1 MRVSNIGI
9 IETKI
14 KKLDE
19 QFPVQD
25 MLYQTGQI
33 DQFSSGVYAYGH
45 IPFLVKKN
53 INNIIIDKLT
63 KYGCSLIN
71 LPILQ
76 PESIWI
82 ESGRLE
88 RYVNDDVMFRCIT
101 NKGNYCL
108 APTAEEAVV
117 KFAKNRL
124 ISYKNLPTTYFQIG
138 EKFRNEIRTRGFL
151 LRGKSFEMMDAYSF
165 GRDKEDLDI
174 EYERIKEAYL
184 EIFNELELKVQPVGA
199 DSGTIGGAK
208 SEEFMCLSD
217 IGEDNILYDSETGKL
232 INSEL
237 LDRNDAVE
245 YIRQTYGI
253 TNLNNLE
260 TKKACELGHIFQLGE
275 KYSRSMGATYIDANG
290 KPAYYNMGCYGIGV
304 SRTLAMVYENS
315 IVKNEKN
322 EFSGISLPINI
333 TPYTIYLIAKTDDN
347 DKLMFA
353 NNLYQTL
360 LNSGV
365 SVLYDDRNYVSIGTK
380 IKESKIVGLPYVS
393 VLGKTIDEGYIT
405 IENNKTNEKT
415 NVAIDD
421 FIKYLQIF
429 EHARKKKITIEEIIN
444 GEVNKIN
451 DLSNKNVKK
460 K

>member
-124 ISYKNLPTTYFQIG
+124 ISYKNFWCNHV
-138 EKFRNEIRTRGFL
+138 E
-151 LRGKSFEMMDAYSF
+151 
-165 GRDKEDLDI
+165 DK
-174 EYERIKEAYL
+174 
-184 EIFNELELKVQPVGA
+184 
-199 DSGTIGGAK
+199 
-208 SEEFMCLSD
+208 CLWS
-217 IGEDNILYDSETGKL
+217 
-232 INSEL
+232 
-237 LDRNDAVE
+237 
-245 YIRQTYGI
+245 
-253 TNLNNLE
+253 
-260 TKKACELGHIFQLGE
+260 
-275 KYSRSMGATYIDANG
+275 
-290 KPAYYNMGCYGIGV
+290 
-304 SRTLAMVYENS
+304 
-315 IVKNEKN
+315 
-322 EFSGISLPINI
+322 
-333 TPYTIYLIAKTDDN
+333 
-347 DKLMFA
+347 
-353 NNLYQTL
+353 
-360 LNSGV
+360 
-365 SVLYDDRNYVSIGTK
+365 
-380 IKESKIVGLPYVS
+380 
-393 VLGKTIDEGYIT
+393 
-405 IENNKTNEKT
+405 
-415 NVAIDD
+415 
-421 FIKYLQIF
+421 
-429 EHARKKKITIEEIIN
+429 
-444 GEVNKIN
+444 
-451 DLSNKNVKK
+451 
-460 K
+460 